1 MEKLLRN
8 LSCSQQNTV
17 CVCEFSPLPPRAGAV
32 GLLHRTPL
40 PPPIL
45 CMAQHGSERFC
56 SQHCGSQIRQGGHG
70 RPAMHCKLQAES
82 PAARSRDARTE
93 LQLQDVS
100 APVAM
105 TRRAP
110 LMRSLLLLCYWGNL
124 L

>member
-1 MEKLLRN
+1 
-8 LSCSQQNTV
+8 
-17 CVCEFSPLPPRAGAV
+17 
-32 GLLHRTPL
+32 
-40 PPPIL
+40 
-45 CMAQHGSERFC
+45 
-56 SQHCGSQIRQGGHG
+56 
-70 RPAMHCKLQAES
+70 MHCRLQAES